1 MAAGRRVDRR
11 ALGVSRR
18 TEPRVV
24 SSWGW
29 PRVCRGWGR
38 GVAGVLVGSAGALVL
53 VSPVLLPTRAGH
65 RAAATNVHPA
75 GTSAPDRR
83 DLLVL
88 LPERQRVL
96 PGGPKL
102 C

>member
-11 ALGVSRR
+11 ALGGSCRA
-18 TEPRVV
+18 EPRVV

-29 PRVCRGWGR
+29 PRICRGWGR
-38 GVAGVLVGSAGALVL
+38 GVAGVLVGSAGSVVL
-53 VSPVLLPTRAGH
+53 VSAVLLPSAGH

-75 GTSAPDRR
+75 GASAPDRR

-102 C
+102 L